1 MIGRGYIVMLFT
13 YKGEKNAESIGKG
26 VSKRGARLIIVGAI
40 VFAIVCIVG
49 SI

>member
-1 MIGRGYIVMLFT
+1 MIFV

-26 VSKRGARLIIVGAI
+26 VSKGRTRLIIVRVR
-40 VFAIVCIVG
+40 VFVIVCIVG

>member
-1 MIGRGYIVMLFT
+1 MIGGGYVVTRFV
-13 YKGEKNAESIGKG
+13 YKREKNAENIGKG
-26 VSKRGARLIIVGAI
+26 VSKGGTRLVVVGVI

>member
-1 MIGRGYIVMLFT
+1 MTGGGYAVMT
-13 YKGEKNAESIGKG
+13 VVYRGEKNAESIGKR
-26 VSKRGARLIIVGAI
+26 VSKGGSRLITVGAM

>member
-1 MIGRGYIVMLFT
+1 MVFVYGG
-13 YKGEKNAESIGKG
+13 GKNVEGIGKG
-26 VSKRGARLIIVGAI
+26 VSKGGTRLIVVGAR